1 MIGSLDST
9 RREATVV
16 GAGVAG
22 LLAAYALDRAGYE
35 VTLVEERGRAGGLIQ
50 TVETEYGIAERA
62 AHSLL
67 VTPAVAELCRDLGV
81 ELTDMRRDSRSRFIL
96 RDGKLRK
103 FPLSVGETAGA
114 LSRAAFA
121 RAGNHADALDLEAW
135 GRRHLGGAAVE
146 YLLTPFV
153 RGIYGVEPSGLGVA
167 AAFPE
172 LAVAEGRTLL
182 GTMMRKA
189 LKGSS
194 TNGSAKTS
202 FSEEQKSF
210 SGDAHATTN
219 GNGRAVKSERKRMVA
234 PLRGMGDLVSRLEG
248 RLEERLGER
257 FVRGVRVSE
266 ITEAPNVVITAPA
279 YAAAEL
285 LDAQAP
291 TLSDRLREVQ
301 YTPIVTATA
310 FVSRDAFTRPVSG
323 VGVLAPPSERRA
335 CLGIL
340 FNSSAFEGRVRD
352 ELSHASFTVLFG
364 GASQPQWVTAPGE
377 EIERAVK
384 QELSELLG
392 IRGGL
397 LRLVVTHW
405 CRAIPQY
412 STRLPR
418 VWQSARE
425 TWCARPGRILFGNY
439 TGQVS
444 LRGMIETALSF
455 S

>member
-1 MIGSLDST
+1 MIGTLDKT
-9 RREATVV
+9 RREATIV
-16 GAGVAG
+16 GAGIAG
-22 LLAAYALDRAGYE
+22 LLAAYALDRAGYRA
-35 VTLVEERGRAGGLIQ
+35 TLLEERERAGGLIQ
-50 TVETEYGIAERA
+50 TVRTDYGIAERA

-67 VTPAVAELCRDLGV
+67 VTPAVAALCRDLGV
-81 ELTDMRRDSRSRFIL
+81 ELTDVRRDSRSRFIL

-103 FPLSVGETAGA
+103 FPLSVGEAAGA

-121 RAGNHADALDLEAW
+121 RAGNHADALDLESW
-135 GRRHLGGAAVE
+135 GRKHLGGAAVE

-153 RGIYGVEPSGLGVA
+153 RGIYGAEPAGLGVA

-182 GTMMRKA
+182 GAMLRKA
-189 LKGSS
+189 LRGSS
-194 TNGSAKTS
+194 TNGATEKS
-202 FSEEQKSF
+202 FSEEKRSLP
-210 SGDAHATTN
+210 GDTLAKAN
-219 GNGRAVKSERKRMVA
+219 GNKRAKERKRMVA
-234 PLRGMGDLVSRLEG
+234 PLHGMGDLVSRLEG

-257 FVRGVRVSE
+257 FVRGARVEE
-266 ITEAPNVVITAPA
+266 IPRAPNLVITAPA

-285 LDAQAP
+285 LEAEAP
-291 TLSDRLREVQ
+291 DLSLELREVQ

-310 FVSRDAFTRPVSG
+310 FVSRDAFVRPVSG
-323 VGVLAPPSERRA
+323 VGVLVPPGERRA

-352 ELSHASFTVLFG
+352 ESRHASFTVLFG
-364 GASQPQWVTAPGE
+364 GASQPEWVTAPGE

-384 QELSELLG
+384 QELRDLLG

-397 LRLVVTHW
+397 LRLVVSHW
-405 CRAIPQY
+405 RRAIPQY

-418 VWQSARE
+418 VWRTARE
-425 TWCARPGRILFGNY
+425 TWCARPGRVLFGNY

-455 S
+455 N

>member
-1 MIGSLDST
+1 MLGKLDTT

-16 GAGVAG
+16 GAGMAG
-22 LLAAYALDRAGYE
+22 LLAAYALDRKGYE
-35 VTLVEERGRAGGLIQ
+35 VSLVEERGRAGGLIQ

-67 VTPAVAELCRDLGV
+67 VTPAVSELCRELGV
-81 ELTDMRRDSRSRFIL
+81 ELTDVRRDSRSRFIL
-96 RDGKLRK
+96 RDGRLRK
-103 FPLSVGETAGA
+103 FPLSFGEAAGA
-114 LSRAAFA
+114 LARASLA
-121 RAGNHADALDLEAW
+121 RAGDHADALNLEAW

-153 RGIYGVEPSGLGVA
+153 RGIYGVEPAGLGVA

-182 GTMMRKA
+182 GTVLRKA
-189 LKGSS
+189 LRGSS
-194 TNGSAKTS
+194 KNGSSKDGS
-202 FSEEQKSF
+202 SVNGHGSRN
-210 SGDAHATTN
+210 GHA
-219 GNGRAVKSERKRMVA
+219 RPRERKRMVA
-234 PLRGMGDLVSRLEG
+234 PRRGMGDLVSRLE
-248 RLEERLGER
+248 RHLEERLGGR
-257 FVRGVRVSE
+257 FTRGVRVSE
-266 ITEAPNVVITAPA
+266 IPNAPNVIVTAPA

-285 LDAQAP
+285 LDGEAP
-291 TLSDRLREVQ
+291 ELSRALRDVE

-323 VGVLAPPSERRA
+323 VGLLAPPSERRA

-352 ELSHASFTVLFG
+352 ESRHASFTLLFG

-377 EIERAVK
+377 EIEQAVK

-405 CRAIPQY
+405 RRAIPQY

-418 VWQSARE
+418 VWQAARE

-444 LRGMIETALSF
+444 LRGMIETALSLG
-455 S
+455 